1 VRELDQLNP
10 LSEVFMTRMVPEVA
24 EALRKSEKGWSP
36 QLRRESAWRSE
47 NNTLSPNNSLHQ
59 N

>member
-24 EALRKSEKGWSP
+24 EAFKEK
-36 QLRRESAWRSE
+36 
-47 NNTLSPNNSLHQ
+47 
-59 N
+59 